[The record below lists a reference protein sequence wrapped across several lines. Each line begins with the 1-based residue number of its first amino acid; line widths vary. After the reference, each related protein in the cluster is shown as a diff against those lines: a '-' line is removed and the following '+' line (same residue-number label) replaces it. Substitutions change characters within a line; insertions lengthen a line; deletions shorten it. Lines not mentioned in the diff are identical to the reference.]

1 MSEVVAAE
9 VLRRFSKK
17 GGRGGCKEVGSVVSE
32 KSAKYKD
39 RKADLQRFHTTLS
52 RDPGV
57 AQEKYDQI
65 KALPP
70 RKSGKTEL
78 LHELE
83 ATLKRDQSA
92 NKITGQ

>member
-1 MSEVVAAE
+1 MAEEVA
-9 VLRRFSKK
+9 KK
-17 GGRGGCKEVGSVVSE
+17 LGPFYLK

-39 RKADLQRFHTTLS
+39 RKAELQRFHTTL
-52 RDPGV
+52 RRAPGV

-70 RKSGKTEL
+70 RKSGKMEL

-92 NKITGQ
+92 KKLTGQ